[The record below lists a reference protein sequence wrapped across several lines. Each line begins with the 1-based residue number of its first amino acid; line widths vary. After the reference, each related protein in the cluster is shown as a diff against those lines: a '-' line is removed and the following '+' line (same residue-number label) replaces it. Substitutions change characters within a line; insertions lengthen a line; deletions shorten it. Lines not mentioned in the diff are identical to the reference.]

1 MYVNILDILYSDELD
16 MKFYLFYLFYN
27 RRCVYIFN

>member
-16 MKFYLFYLFYN
+16 MKFYLFYN
-27 RRCVYIFN
+27 RRYVYIFN